1 MENKTQ
7 QIKHKNVKVGYVVSN
22 AMDKTV
28 VVSVDRFMVHPVYKK
43 IVRRTKKFM
52 AHDEVNAC
60 NVGDR
65 VKIQEC
71 RPMSRRKRW
80 RVVEILE
87 KAK

>member
-1 MENKTQ
+1 MEHTEQ
-7 QIKHKNVKVGYVVSN
+7 TLGHKNVKIGIVSSD

-28 VVSVDRFMVHPVYKK
+28 GVSVERSFMHRFYKK

-52 AHDEVNAC
+52 AHDESNSC
-60 NVGDR
+60 HIGDK
-65 VKIQEC
+65 VKIMEC
-71 RPMSRRKRW
+71 RPLSRRKCW